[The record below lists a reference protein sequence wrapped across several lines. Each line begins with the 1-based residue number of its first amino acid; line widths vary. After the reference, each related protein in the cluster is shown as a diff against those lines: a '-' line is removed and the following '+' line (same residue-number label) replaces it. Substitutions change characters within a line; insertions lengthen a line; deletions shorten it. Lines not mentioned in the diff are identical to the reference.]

1 MSFASGVVSAIGR
14 RRLVSPRHNPWP
26 LIVLVL
32 VLLVAA
38 AVIATG
44 IGAVE
49 IEPGRIVSHGLAW
62 LGLPYPGLSDFEAAV
77 FFSIRLP
84 RTLVAILVGS
94 TLAVAGVLMQTFFR
108 NPLAEPSIV
117 GVASGGAL
125 GAVAWIVIG
134 ASAGI
139 WTGIPPQF
147 ALPVAAFIGSAI
159 VCGAILLISGD
170 EDGIDSTKML
180 LSGIAINAI
189 AGAGIG
195 LMTFIADDAQLRDMT
210 FWIMGSLSAASWQQ
224 LWVLAPVFVCTM
236 AFAYWFALP
245 LNALLLGD
253 GAAHYLGLNVRL
265 VKLAVICLTCL
276 ASATVVAMCG
286 VIGFVGLIAPH
297 AARLLVG
304 PDHRVLLPLS
314 LLLGALL
321 MVGADTVARTIVS
334 PSELPIGI
342 LTALAGGPVFL
353 WLLRRKKA
361 HMRYDRGSRHA

>member
-1 MSFASGVVSAIGR
+1 MTLNSIVVSAISG

-26 LIVLVL
+26 LIALI
-32 VLLVAA
+32 LLLLIAA

-44 IGAVE
+44 VGAVE
-49 IEPGRIVSHGLAW
+49 IEPGRIVSHGLARF
-62 LGLPYPGLSDFEAAV
+62 GLPYPGLSDFEAAV

-84 RTLVAILVGS
+84 RTLVAVVVGA

-125 GAVAWIVIG
+125 GAVAWIVVG

-147 ALPVAAFIGSAI
+147 ALPVAAFIGSAG
-159 VCGAILLISGD
+159 VCGTILLISGD

-195 LMTFIADDAQLRDMT
+195 F
-210 FWIMGSLSAASWQQ
+210 
-224 LWVLAPVFVCTM
+224 
-236 AFAYWFALP
+236 
-245 LNALLLGD
+245 
-253 GAAHYLGLNVRL
+253 NVRMT
-265 VKLAVICLTCL
+265 KLAVICLTCL
-276 ASATVVAMCG
+276 SSATVVAMCG

-304 PDHRVLLPLS
+304 PDHRALLPLG

-321 MVGADTVARTIVS
+321 MIGADTVARIIVS

-353 WLLRRKKA
+353 WLLRRKTTHA
-361 HMRYDRGSRHA
+361 RSDRGSNDA

>member
-1 MSFASGVVSAIGR
+1 MTLNSVVVSAMSG

-26 LIVLVL
+26 LIALI
-32 VLLVAA
+32 LLLLIAA

-49 IEPGRIVSHGLAW
+49 IEPGRIVSHGLAR
-62 LGLPYPGLSDFEAAV
+62 LGLSYPGLSDFEAAV
-77 FFSIRLP
+77 FISIRLP
-84 RTLVAILVGS
+84 RTLVAVVVGA

-125 GAVAWIVIG
+125 GAVAWIVVG

-159 VCGAILLISGD
+159 VCGAILLISGN

-224 LWVLAPVFVCTM
+224 LWVLAPVFACTM

-253 GAAHYLGLNVRL
+253 GAAHHLGINVRMT
-265 VKLAVICLTCL
+265 KLAVICLTCL
-276 ASATVVAMCG
+276 SSATVVAMCG

-304 PDHRVLLPLS
+304 PDHRALLPLS

-321 MVGADTVARTIVS
+321 MIGADTVARVIVS

-353 WLLRRKKA
+353 WLLRRKTTHA
-361 HMRYDRGSRHA
+361 RSDRGSNDA